1 MGLTVT
7 SHTEGL
13 PGPQELRLLL
23 CNLSKQAAEQSICRR
38 EFKPQLNREGQA
50 ALSMAWN
57 PPPPPIT
64 KRRMVNCL
72 AGGMPQNERDWL
84 AALLVAPLLLLS
96 PADAKRS
103 HGETVHQASFRC
115 CLLPA
120 LLSRTLLPLHT
131 EPPLAHWG

>member
-57 PPPPPIT
+57 PPPPRPPDYKT
-64 KRRMVNCL
+64 ED
-72 AGGMPQNERDWL
+72 GE
-84 AALLVAPLLLLS
+84 LLGRWHA
-96 PADAKRS
+96 
-103 HGETVHQASFRC
+103 
-115 CLLPA
+115 
-120 LLSRTLLPLHT
+120 T
-131 EPPLAHWG
+131 E